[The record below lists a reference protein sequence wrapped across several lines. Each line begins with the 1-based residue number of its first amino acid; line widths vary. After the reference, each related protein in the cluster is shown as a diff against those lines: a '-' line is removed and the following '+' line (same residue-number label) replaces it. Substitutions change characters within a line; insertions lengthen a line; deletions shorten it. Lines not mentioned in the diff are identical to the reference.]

1 MPYISLAW
9 VVLAAAF
16 AIQFTFSGIHFT
28 FGVFLKPIAEVFD
41 WSRGATSFAYT
52 LAWWVSAP
60 AGIFLG
66 WLSDRIGPRKVLLI
80 GASLFSLGIF
90 LSGRVE
96 NLWQFYLFFG
106 VMAGFGRA
114 AARGPLLSAVFQH
127 FTKRKGLAVGITLSG
142 TGIGTL
148 FFPFLARYVMS
159 VSDWRTAFFVLGTLA
174 ALLVF
179 PAAFAIR
186 RPHNIGGD
194 GGVQGK
200 AASASKVIDS
210 DSVLGAPAEGWT
222 LPTVLRQRVFWLFM
236 VMGFFCCISHSLPL
250 AHIVAYATDRGIA
263 EIPAA
268 GLLGFIGLSAAV
280 GRLVWG
286 MTADRITARKTVFC
300 CIVIQ
305 TVLIFWLAFA
315 EKMWSLTLFSV
326 LYGLG
331 YGGVLPL
338 YAVVTRE
345 LFGMRRFGSIYGM
358 HSFGTTIAMGTGP
371 ILGGFVFDY
380 AGDYF
385 PALITSGTLGLVAIS
400 LAYHLAFLKGPPR
413 PAEERVSEDGLAPA
427 PAPA

>member
-9 VVLAAAF
+9 FVLAAAF
-16 AIQFTFSGIHFT
+16 AIQFTFAGIHFS
-28 FGVFLKPIAEVFD
+28 FGVFLKPIAGAFD
-41 WSRGATSFAYT
+41 WSRGATSFAFT
-52 LAWWVSAP
+52 FAWWVSAP
-60 AGIFLG
+60 AGIILG

-80 GASLFSLGIF
+80 GASLFTLGIF
-90 LSGRVE
+90 LSGWVE
-96 NLWQFYLFFG
+96 NLWQLYLFFG
-106 VMAGFGRA
+106 AMAGFGRA

-159 VSDWRTAFFVLGTLA
+159 VSDWRTAFFVLGAVA

-179 PAAFAIR
+179 PSAFVVR
-186 RPHNIGGD
+186 RPHNEVDD
-194 GGVQGK
+194 GVVQGK
-200 AASASKVIDS
+200 AASTSKVIDL
-210 DSVLGAPAEGWT
+210 DEVLAVPAEGWT
-222 LPTVLRQRVFWLFM
+222 LPAVLRHRVFWLFM

-268 GLLGFIGLSAAV
+268 GLLGLIGLTAAV

-326 LYGLG
+326 LYGLS

-345 LFGMRRFGSIYGM
+345 LFGIRQFGSIYGM

-380 AGDYF
+380 VGDYF
-385 PALITSGTLGLVAIS
+385 SALITSGILGLVAIS
-400 LAYHLAFLKGPPR
+400 LAFHLAFLKGPHR
-413 PAEERVSEDGLAPA
+413 PAEERVSEDRLSPA
-427 PAPA
+427 SVPA